1 VVAAW
6 FYINAAYMFALP
18 LVHDRGY
25 EFWPAMRLS
34 QRTVNGQLLPII
46 ALVLLAGLI
55 GWPACW
61 RCASASSWR
70 PRRGGLL
77 RLRLRGS
84 VRRRAGVRTAAPIL
98 DRMAR
103 GWESKSI
110 EEQQDAAA
118 RERAARQA
126 PAMSEAD
133 KARAQEREGLR
144 LARARTLATLQTAC
158 NPRHRAMLEETLAHL
173 DAQLTALDAK

>member
-1 VVAAW
+1 
-6 FYINAAYMFALP
+6 
-18 LVHDRGY
+18 
-25 EFWPAMRLS
+25 
-34 QRTVNGQLLPII
+34 
-46 ALVLLAGLI
+46 
-55 GWPACW
+55 
-61 RCASASSWR
+61 
-70 PRRGGLL
+70 
-77 RLRLRGS
+77 
-84 VRRRAGVRTAAPIL
+84 VRAAAPIL

-126 PAMSEAD
+126 PAMSDAD

-173 DAQLTALDAK
+173 DAQLTGLDAK